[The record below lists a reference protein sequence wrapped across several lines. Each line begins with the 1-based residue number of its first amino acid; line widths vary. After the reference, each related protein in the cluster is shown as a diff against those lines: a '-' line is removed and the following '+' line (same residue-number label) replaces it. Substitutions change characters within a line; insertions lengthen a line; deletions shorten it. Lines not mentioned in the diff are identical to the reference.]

1 MVGKLLQ
8 YQCGLSIVV
17 SCRGGGVCSGGCGV
31 CSGGCGVCSGGVCS
45 GGMVVCAVVVL

>member
-31 CSGGCGVCSGGVCS
+31 CSGGVCS